1 MKDWEE
7 ILKLKLADEQMPLPE
22 GDWEWFESNRL
33 QPMMKRRRLIR
44 WSASIACMA
53 VAASVALF
61 VIPLSREPSI
71 DNNKEYISESSS
83 YATSVMLPDI
93 NEDEPVI
100 VERVLARQP
109 EKPISHEFMI
119 LVRDSLIA
127 ENEII
132 RLEQKQDTSNVPSM
146 ETVQINE
153 KTGDTETSYYESIL
167 GNHRYTNRLEK
178 NRISFAPLF
187 RSSGGSVSSI
197 GDFFHPSASSYSLFD
212 HILKYAEARHY
223 IPISVGVELRIMA
236 GMNLS
241 VTSGA
246 DVSLYRS
253 RFTVDKETITQNAY
267 YLGIPLRLDWTIW
280 QDDSVSAWI
289 GGGGK
294 VDRLVYGKFGSDRV
308 KDNTLNWSIVGDLGI
323 QYDLSKNVGLFLAP
337 EMSYYFKP
345 ENPVLQTY
353 RTENPLVFTVGAGL
367 RFSF

>member
-197 GDFFHPSASSYSLFD
+197 GDVFHPSSSSNSLIN
-212 HILKYAEARHY
+212 HILKYAEARYY
-223 IPISVGVELRIMA
+223 IPISVGVDLRIMA